1 MLIRKIFLLL
11 GLFFLT
17 TASARAD
24 WLLDGEKSG
33 LSYGS
38 IKKNAIG
45 ENNNFRDL
53 EGEITDK
60 GDITLVI
67 DLSSVETWVDIR
79 NDRIKEFLFQTADF
93 PVATLRGQVSMEK
106 FKDLKVGGQMFFDTS
121 FDLDLHGQMQTLD
134 TELIILRLSEKTI
147 VVIPSE
153 FIFLDAE
160 KFNLL
165 TGLKTLQNLAKL
177 PSISSAVPIT
187 FHLTFHQT
195 P

>member
-17 TASARAD
+17 TGVARAD

-45 ENNNFRDL
+45 ENNNFRDF
-53 EGEITDK
+53 EGKITDK

-79 NDRIKEFLFQTADF
+79 NDRIKEYLFQIADF
-93 PVATLRGQVSMEK
+93 PVATLRGQVAMEK

-134 TELIILRLSEKTI
+134 AELIILRLSEKTI

-165 TGLKTLQNLAKL
+165 TGLKTLQDLAKL